1 MSETRTTA
9 TPRSGGI
16 RAGRRLPIVAG
27 PVTAL
32 LPWVVPVVLVLAWQ
46 WAATTG
52 AVDATILPPP
62 SKVLATARSLWSDGE
77 LPRYLLASVRR
88 VAIGFGIGA
97 AIGLVLGFAV
107 GLSRIAEALVDRS
120 VQMLR
125 AVPHLAVVP
134 LLIAA
139 FGIGELPKIVLV
151 AVGVLFPVYLNTV
164 AGIRAVDPKLVQLGR
179 SYGLRTPGLIR
190 EIVVPGAMPMILTG
204 IRYAL
209 GVAWLTLVVGETIAT
224 SDGIGY
230 LAQNGRDLL
239 RNDRI
244 VLAILLY
251 ALAGLI
257 ADQLVRL
264 LERRVLRWNVN
275 YRKDIGR

>member
-1 MSETRTTA
+1 MSDISTAPVTRPQRTVA
-9 TPRSGGI
+9 AVR
-16 RAGRRLPIVAG
+16 RRLPL
-27 PVTAL
+27 TTL
-32 LPWVVPVVLVLAWQ
+32 LPWVVPVLLLIGWQ
-46 WAATTG
+46 WGSTNGILAAE
-52 AVDATILPPP
+52 ILPPP
-62 SKVLATARSLWSDGE
+62 SKILDTAGNLWETGE
-77 LPRYLLASVRR
+77 LTRYLGASIRR
-88 VAIGFGIGA
+88 VALGFGIGA
-97 AIGLVLGFAV
+97 ALGLTLGFLV
-107 GLSRIAEALVDRS
+107 GLSRIGEALVDRS

-125 AVPHLAVVP
+125 AVPHLAMVP

-139 FGIGELPKIVLV
+139 FGIDELPKIILV
-151 AVGVLFPVYLNTV
+151 ALGVVFPVYLNTV
-164 AGIRAVDPKLVQLGR
+164 SGIRSVDPKLVQLGR
-179 SYGLRTPGLIR
+179 SYGLGYPGLLR
-190 EIVVPGAMPMILTG
+190 EIVIPGAMPMILTG

-244 VLAILLY
+244 VLAIVLY

-264 LERRVLRWNVN
+264 VERRVLRWNTN
-275 YRKDIGR
+275 YGKESTR

>member
-1 MSETRTTA
+1 MSDTLTTPVARPLRSTA
-9 TPRSGGI
+9 TV
-16 RAGRRLPIVAG
+16 RRRIPF
-27 PVTAL
+27 TAL
-32 LPWVVPVVLVLAWQ
+32 LPWTVPVLLIVGWQ
-46 WAATTG
+46 WAASTG
-52 AVDATILPPP
+52 IVSAEILPPP
-62 SKVLATARSLWSDGE
+62 SKVLDTAGNLWSTGE
-77 LPRYLLASVRR
+77 LPRYLGASVRR

-97 AIGLVLGFAV
+97 ALGLGLGFLV
-107 GLSRIAEALVDRS
+107 GLSRIAEALIDRS

-139 FGIGELPKIVLV
+139 FGIGELPKVVLV
-151 AVGVLFPVYLNTV
+151 ALGVVFPVYLNTV
-164 AGIRAVDPKLVQLGR
+164 SGIRSVDPKLVQLGR
-179 SYGLRTPGLIR
+179 AYGLGYAGLLR
-190 EIVVPGAMPMILTG
+190 EIVIPGAMPMILTG

-209 GVAWLTLVVGETIAT
+209 GVAWLTLVIGETIAT

-244 VLAILLY
+244 VLAIVLY

-264 LERRVLRWNVN
+264 VERRVLRWNIN
-275 YRKDIGR
+275 YRKGNER